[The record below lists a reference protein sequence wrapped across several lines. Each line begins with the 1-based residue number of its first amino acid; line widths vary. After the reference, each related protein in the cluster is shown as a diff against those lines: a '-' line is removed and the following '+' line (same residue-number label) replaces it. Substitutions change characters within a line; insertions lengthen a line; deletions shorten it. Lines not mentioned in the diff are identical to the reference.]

1 VWSTAVDAGRALR
14 TRVERRGP
22 CVPGSGDGSACQVD
36 GGRAPASTH
45 PSVHPCGPAVHR
57 LVPSCGSIGSRTI
70 AQRDDATMSGDRAA
84 GAGRAV
90 TPIVSACRPL
100 RAPVSGFCS
109 RCVRIGVPTG
119 AQRGRTAVAGRG
131 ARWPVGPTSLGV
143 DGARAGVDSP
153 HGRAGTASRSTG
165 SEERP
170 GRSPRPAGAWTVTPG
185 GGRPGRSARV
195 ARVTWGRR
203 AGQAG
208 CLMWPSGR
216 PPGGPGVQPGPR
228 GSRGAGRRGR
238 RDAWC
243 GPRAGL
249 RQHPPSGSRQLRA
262 RCLMRAVSSW
272 TCS

>member
-185 GGRPGRSARV
+185 PREAR
-195 ARVTWGRR
+195 AVTTSGEGDV
-203 AGQAG
+203 GQADG
-208 CLMWPSGR
+208 AAGMPGVPLGPAAGWPRR
-216 PPGGPGVQPGPR
+216 PSRAAGGPGGHHE
-228 GSRGAGRRGR
+228 RRG
-238 RDAWC
+238 
-243 GPRAGL
+243 
-249 RQHPPSGSRQLRA
+249 
-262 RCLMRAVSSW
+262 
-272 TCS
+272 